1 MKIAIYSHSIA
12 PSIDGVCRRFTAIL
26 HELDRS
32 GHQTLVFTME
42 DKPQELPKSTKFVT
56 LDHIMFPTY
65 PDKKV
70 AWPTARAFYAIYST
84 LASYRPDVSIKTK

>member
-26 HELDRS
+26 HELEKQ
-32 GHQTLVFTME
+32 GHKTLLFTME
-42 DKPQELPKSTKFVT
+42 DFPQDLPSNTETVT
-56 LDHIMFPTY
+56 LDHMIFPSY

-70 AWPTARAFYAIYST
+70 ARPTWRAGDSSSNTWI
-84 LASYRPDVSIKTK
+84 LN